1 MGVGDI
7 AGFVSSV
14 AYGYIVNSY
23 GYDAPFLP
31 MIGLLTLS
39 ALLWFRIAPTQEV
52 IAEARPVIG
61 TVAVGIA

>member
-1 MGVGDI
+1 
-7 AGFVSSV
+7 
-14 AYGYIVNSY
+14 
-23 GYDAPFLP
+23 

-39 ALLWFRIAPTQEV
+39 ALLWLRIAPTQEV